1 MGLGAGTGP
10 GPSTLGNGGAGWSRL
25 SSWCGS
31 GQMKGTVTIREPAR
45 RHAGGFVAALAA
57 ALTLLP
63 GSLGAQTVE
72 QKAQLCSACHG
83 ESGVPQQKTT
93 PVIWGQQ
100 LGYLYLELRDYK
112 SGARKND
119 QMSAVVA
126 GLERDD
132 MMALA
137 QYFSQKPWPSL
148 GQPPAPQA
156 VAAQALRATTSV
168 VCTSCHQEGYKGE
181 GTQPRL
187 AGQQKDYLAQ
197 TMLDFRNGKRGNNP
211 GMSDLMKSIS
221 ETDIA
226 PIAEYLAGL

>member
-1 MGLGAGTGP
+1 
-10 GPSTLGNGGAGWSRL
+10 
-25 SSWCGS
+25 
-31 GQMKGTVTIREPAR
+31 VTTSLALHKVAR
-45 RHAGGFVAALAA
+45 QNAHAIVAALALA
-57 ALTLLP
+57 TPLTP
-63 GSLGAQTVE
+63 ATAQTID

-83 ESGVPQQKTT
+83 DTGIPQQKTT

-119 QMSAVVA
+119 QMAAVAA

-132 MMALA
+132 MMELA
-137 QYFSQKPWPSL
+137 QYFSLKPWPNL
-148 GQPPAPQA
+148 GQPPAPQP

-168 VCTSCHQEGYKGE
+168 VCTSCHQEGYNGE

-187 AGQQKDYLAQ
+187 AGQQRDYLAQ
-197 TMLDFRNGKRGNNP
+197 TMLDFRDGKRANNP
-211 GMSDLMKSIS
+211 GMSDLMKSIQES
-221 ETDIA
+221 DIP

>member
-1 MGLGAGTGP
+1 MT
-10 GPSTLGNGGAGWSRL
+10 R
-25 SSWCGS
+25 
-31 GQMKGTVTIREPAR
+31 TVTIRETAR
-45 RHAGGFVAALAA
+45 RHACGIVAALST

-63 GSLGAQTVE
+63 GSVGAQTID

-93 PVIWGQQ
+93 PVIWGEQ

-119 QMSAVVA
+119 QMSGIAA
-126 GLERDD
+126 SLERDD

-137 QYFSQKPWPSL
+137 QYFSQKPWPNL
-148 GQPPAPQA
+148 AQPRASDAA
-156 VAAQALRATTSV
+156 VAQALRATSSV

-187 AGQQKDYLAQ
+187 AGQQKDYLNQ
-197 TMLDFRNGKRGNNP
+197 TMLDFRDGKRGNNP
-211 GMSDLMKSIS
+211 GMSDLMKSIA
-221 ETDIA
+221 ENDIPA
-226 PIAEYLAGL
+226 IAEYLAGL

>member
-1 MGLGAGTGP
+1 MVI
-10 GPSTLGNGGAGWSRL
+10 TLTMTL
-25 SSWCGS
+25 
-31 GQMKGTVTIREPAR
+31 
-45 RHAGGFVAALAA
+45 ALPLCPAA
-57 ALTLLP
+57 A
-63 GSLGAQTVE
+63 QTAE

-83 ESGVPQQKTT
+83 DSGIPQQKTT

-100 LGYLYLELRDYK
+100 LGYLYLELRDFK

-119 QMSAVVA
+119 QMAAVVA

-132 MMALA
+132 MLALA
-137 QYFSQKPWPSL
+137 QYFSQQPWPNL
-148 GQPPAPQA
+148 AQPPAPQA

-197 TMLDFRNGKRGNNP
+197 TMLDFRDGKRANNP
-211 GMSDLMKSIS
+211 GMSDLMKSIQES
-221 ETDIA
+221 DIP